1 MIMTTSIPSS
11 SIGQTPKTQD
21 WIFKKTY
28 PNKLISPRADTQ
40 PVKSTMMYTCSCDVE
55 CKKKEKVKSLKVKT
69 ESDSARSALPTLE

>member
-40 PVKSTMMYTCSCDVE
+40 PVKSTMMYTSSCDVE
-55 CKKKEKVKSLKVKT
+55 CKKKRESEKP
-69 ESDSARSALPTLE
+69 ESEN